1 MSGGGGMFEAIFGA
15 LGEIPQLQDIK
26 QQDADWA
33 ALDKTPGFSG
43 ADYKQQDY
51 LGDFNPEAYTSPEAA
66 QYQTVAEDPRTRDY
80 QMQALARMQGLADQA
95 AGSQEA
101 LGRYNAVSDGNALA
115 AQREAGIRNQMAMR
129 GQGGS
134 AMDFVLQAQAGQQGA
149 NRAQSAGLQ
158 AAQQAAL
165 QRLQGT
171 QGVMAGAS
179 NVRGMDASVAGQNA
193 DIINKFNMYNTGN
206 RNAVSMANT
215 DMQNAGNMRNLN
227 TRQGLAGSNTGI
239 ANKSMDRKD
248 RNAVGNMQANRQFE
262 MGRQDIGKDRRQHV
276 GEMFDKW
283 GRAADKGMEAA
294 SGGMG

>member
-1 MSGGGGMFEAIFGA
+1 MAGGGLFESIFGA
-15 LGEIPQLQDIK
+15 IGEIPQLADIK

-33 ALDKTPGFSG
+33 ALDQTPGFSG

-51 LGDFNPEAYTSPEAA
+51 LGDFNPEMYGTPEAA
-66 QYQTVAEDPRTRDY
+66 QYQTISEDPRTRDY
-80 QMQALARMQGLADQA
+80 QMQALARMQGLADQS
-95 AGSQEA
+95 AGSAEA

-115 AQREAGIRNQMAMR
+115 AQREAGVRNQMAMR

-134 AMDFVLQAQAGQQGA
+134 AMEAVLAAQGGQMGA
-149 NRAQSAGLQ
+149 NRAQAAGLQ

-179 NVRGMDASVAGQNA
+179 NIRGMDADVAGRNA

-206 RNAVSMANT
+206 RNATNTANT
-215 DMQNAGNMRNLN
+215 DMRNAGNMRNLN
-227 TRQGLAGSNTGI
+227 TQQGIAGTNTGI
-239 ANKSMDRKD
+239 ANQSLDRKD
-248 RNAVGNMQANRQFE
+248 RNAVGNMQAQRQFQ
-262 MGRQDIGKDRRQHV
+262 MGRQDIGKDRREHV

>member
-1 MSGGGGMFEAIFGA
+1 MSIGQSVGGIAAGVFES
-15 LGEIPQLQDIK
+15 
-26 QQDADWA
+26 QQAAQAAADLERRDNKLKYDPRNYDTVQYA
-33 ALDKTPGFSG
+33 GDVTPEMYG
-43 ADYKQQDY
+43 
-51 LGDFNPEAYTSPEAA
+51 TPEAA

-149 NRAQSAGLQ
+149 NRAQAAGLQ

-171 QGVMAGAS
+171 QGVLAGAS

-206 RNAVSMANT
+206 RNAANMGNVDMKNAAQLRNT
-215 DMQNAGNMRNLN
+215 NAKQGIMQGKATASNQSLDRNDRNIGNQHDADMGKFAMQNQLGQNYAR
-227 TRQGLAGSNTGI
+227 
-239 ANKSMDRKD
+239 
-248 RNAVGNMQANRQFE
+248 AVGGALKS
-262 MGRQDIGKDRRQHV
+262 GGDLGDDLL
-276 GEMFDKW
+276 G
-283 GRAADKGMEAA
+283 AA
-294 SGGMG
+294 SAGMKMGG

>member
-1 MSGGGGMFEAIFGA
+1 MSIGQSVGGIAAGVFES
-15 LGEIPQLQDIK
+15 
-26 QQDADWA
+26 QQAAQAAADLERRDNKLKYDPRNYDAVQYA
-33 ALDKTPGFSG
+33 
-43 ADYKQQDY
+43 
-51 LGDFNPEAYTSPEAA
+51 GDVAPEMYGTPEAA

-134 AMDFVLQAQAGQQGA
+134 AMDFVLQAQGGQMGA
-149 NRAQSAGLQ
+149 NRAQAAGLQ

-206 RNAVSMANT
+206 RNAANMGNVDMKNSAQLRNT
-215 DMQNAGNMRNLN
+215 NAKQGIMQGKATASNQSLDRNDRNIGNQHDADMGKFAMQNQLGQNYAR
-227 TRQGLAGSNTGI
+227 
-239 ANKSMDRKD
+239 
-248 RNAVGNMQANRQFE
+248 AVGGALKS
-262 MGRQDIGKDRRQHV
+262 GGDLGDDLL
-276 GEMFDKW
+276 G
-283 GRAADKGMEAA
+283 AA
-294 SGGMG
+294 SAGMKMGG